1 MLDDTATYPMRVSDL
16 KQWAYCPRVWYYH
29 HCLPNVRPI
38 TYKMQHGIE
47 AGLHTE
53 ELEQRRSL
61 RLYGL
66 TRGERTFNVAL
77 ASARLGLRGAAD
89 MVIDTDEASEG
100 GERELIPVDFKES
113 KIGGDHFKLQV
124 AAYGMMLE
132 EMRGIPVRRRFL
144 YLIPLRRAETFAID
158 KRLRKK
164 VEAALVGMKRVMT
177 HETMPEPTPN
187 LSKCVACE
195 FRRFCNDVM

>member
-1 MLDDTATYPMRVSDL
+1 MLDDTSTFPIRVSDL

-29 HCLPNVRPI
+29 HCLPDVRPI
-38 TYKMQHGIE
+38 TYKMQHGAE

-61 RLYGL
+61 RVYGL
-66 TRGERTFNVAL
+66 TRGQRTFNVAL
-77 ASARLGLRGAAD
+77 TLARLGLRGSAD
-89 MVIDTDEASEG
+89 MVIDTDER

-113 KIGGDHFKLQV
+113 KLAGDHVKLQV
-124 AAYGMMLE
+124 AAYGVMLE
-132 EMRGIPVRRRFL
+132 EMLSIPVRRGFL
-144 YLIPLRRAETFAID
+144 YLIPLRQAEEIVID

-164 VEAALVGMKRVMT
+164 VEAALLGMQQVVLR
-177 HETMPEPTPN
+177 ETMPPPTSQ
-187 LSKCVACE
+187 LSKCAVCE

>member
-1 MLDDTATYPMRVSDL
+1 MLDDDSKYSIRVSDL

-29 HCLPNVRPI
+29 HCLPDVRPI

-61 RLYGL
+61 RAYGL
-66 TRGERTFNVAL
+66 TRGERAFNVAL
-77 ASARLGLRGAAD
+77 RSERLGLRGAVD
-89 MVIDTDEASEG
+89 MVIDTDEAG
-100 GERELIPVDFKES
+100 PRELISVDFKES
-113 KIGGDHFKLQV
+113 KIAGDHFALQV
-124 AAYGMMLE
+124 AAYGLMLE
-132 EMRGIPVRRRFL
+132 EQHGLAVRRGFL
-144 YLIPLRRAETFAID
+144 YLIPLRRAEEIRID

-164 VEAALVGMKRVMT
+164 AEVALAGMRRVMT
-177 HETMPEPTPN
+177 HETMPAPTTN
-187 LSKCVACE
+187 LGKCVACE